1 MQFAT
6 TGILAKTIGCRATVS
21 IVWRSVS
28 LVGQV
33 LSASRQYKCAQS
45 GACDSLLGADVGQ
58 PEDSLT
64 VLCPFG
70 DDQHATYI
78 PVGISVWK
86 ISLLNN

>member
-6 TGILAKTIGCRATVS
+6 TGIPAKTIGCRATVC
-21 IVWRSVS
+21 IAWRAVS
-28 LVGQV
+28 LLGQV

-45 GACDSLLGADVGQ
+45 GVCDSPGADVGE

-64 VLCPFG
+64 ILCPFG
-70 DDQHATYI
+70 DDQHATYV

-86 ISLLNN
+86 I